1 MWKPWNSR
9 KEQLERLRMVFRE
22 YVMADLA
29 GLPGMKMSAIEKLVD
44 MKEMPRPAIRD
55 MGINSAFF
63 NTVPSIPFQRV
74 VDAWA
79 NWRKAV
85 K

>member
-1 MWKPWNSR
+1 
-9 KEQLERLRMVFRE
+9 MVFRE

-63 NTVPSIPFQRV
+63 NMVPSVPFQRV